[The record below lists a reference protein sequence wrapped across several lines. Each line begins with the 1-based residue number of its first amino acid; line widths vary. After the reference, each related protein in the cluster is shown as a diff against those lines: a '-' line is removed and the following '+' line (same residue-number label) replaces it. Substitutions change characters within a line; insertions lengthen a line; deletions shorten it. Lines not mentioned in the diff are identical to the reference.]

1 MGTREV
7 LVKRADVRN
16 DDIDDIIGIAA
27 ELQEQERRD
36 AEGASASDVA
46 SVAAELD
53 IDPAYVDAAI
63 GQLKLR
69 REQAAR
75 AAETAAREAA
85 EHQART
91 RRVGLIA
98 AGVTAVLAAVFA
110 LGLGGVATLADSRLD
125 TAAND
130 QQRASANLSTVL
142 QRQATLAPQL
152 VALAGGPTGELTAL
166 ADALREATTVED
178 QLRASD
184 ALGTAMA
191 TQLGRLP
198 PPTDAATA
206 QSRADLQH
214 EVSGITNRI
223 TVERRRYDE
232 ATLVYEQAQQ
242 GLGASLAMGLGL
254 H

>member
-36 AEGASASDVA
+36 AEGASASE
-46 SVAAELD
+46 VAAVARELD

-63 GQLKLR
+63 GKLQER
-69 REQAAR
+69 RAEAAR
-75 AAETAAREAA
+75 AAEVAQQTEAA
-85 EHQART
+85 AQAQ
-91 RRVGLIA
+91 RRQVALFAGGAGVVGL
-98 AGVTAVLAAVFA
+98 GLVFLVLAGLAFA
-110 LGLGGVATLADSRLD
+110 ADVRLD
-125 TAAND
+125 GARMDQERAA
-130 QQRASANLSTVL
+130 SNLSTVL

-152 VALAGGPTGELTAL
+152 VALAGGSTAELTGLATAL
-166 ADALREATTVED
+166 TQATEVDA

-184 ALGTAMA
+184 ALGSAMA

-198 PPTDAATA
+198 PASDPATA

-232 ATLVYEQAQQ
+232 ARLAYEQAQQ
-242 GLGASLAMGLGL
+242 GLGASLAINLGL